1 MTVASGL
8 EVHDEQVKM
17 ICLELDVLSHGV
29 MLLRCVQ
36 YAASRG
42 AGETLSSA
50 GTQSSVPT
58 IKNVET
64 VDEFLA
70 AFPLT
75 PDPPSTSIPS

>member
-50 GTQSSVPT
+50 GTQQCVKQIFGWRSPA
-58 IKNVET
+58 N
-64 VDEFLA
+64 
-70 AFPLT
+70 
-75 PDPPSTSIPS
+75 

>member
-50 GTQSSVPT
+50 GTQSRSRRPAAIVSAANVRAFVPGAR
-58 IKNVET
+58 V
-64 VDEFLA
+64 
-70 AFPLT
+70 
-75 PDPPSTSIPS
+75 

>member
-17 ICLELDVLSHGV
+17 ICLELDVLSYGV

-58 IKNVET
+58 IRTWRQWTNSWQ
-64 VDEFLA
+64 
-70 AFPLT
+70 
-75 PDPPSTSIPS
+75 PSR